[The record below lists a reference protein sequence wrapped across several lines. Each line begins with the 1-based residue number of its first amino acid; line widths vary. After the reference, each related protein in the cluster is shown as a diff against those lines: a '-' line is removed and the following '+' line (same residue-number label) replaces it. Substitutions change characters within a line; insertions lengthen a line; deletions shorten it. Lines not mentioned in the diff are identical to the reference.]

1 MKQIAPL
8 HRAALLLPTLLLLA
22 AACTPGDAFDDA
34 TPAAPTRPGAAITIT
49 VTDGGYAAAAAP
61 AAPEASSAA
70 APDGTPATRAVEK
83 GFATEFTP
91 GDAIGIYVVNKE
103 KKAILE
109 NGKFT
114 YDGMAWQAEPN
125 QELPSIPHDDE
136 YLYFAYYPY
145 QDDMSSGKPILSRDN
160 AEGFFWNL
168 INLWDVK
175 NDQSTYAKYTAND
188 LMVAQGV
195 VASRT
200 DGAPG
205 STLSFRMEHQM
216 ALLVIRLLRTTC
228 TYTET
233 ISNEE
238 KTKSYDLYTGAYMKD
253 CWQEN
258 HYTAR
263 RIIKTDQEWNPAQAF
278 YYDSGFKKH
287 DFPCWG
293 KNRVSGSYKLYTVDN
308 ATETKS
314 DRPLREGDFYM
325 KDGTVLPQEAFNDGA
340 DIPDDVK
347 KDCIGVVFWVGEI
360 AATHWTQTD
369 NKDGDHLL
377 MRDHPECVHG
387 MVVAMHDA
395 SPGAVFATGK
405 GATESTYD
413 WARSFSGFT
422 PGEQADWEEI
432 RNSDSSYGYSK
443 SRLLTLYGIRHDDT
457 SFPVLDAIAAYA
469 AAHPVPASSSGWF
482 LPGQNEFT
490 TLCFG
495 GPRDYGGP
503 GDPYY
508 YKNLLML
515 KVINPRI
522 RMASGDELNGVYWS
536 CTEYDTRCWWIDV
549 STPSYGMEP
558 KNNTHKVRAVLA
570 F

>member
-34 TPAAPTRPGAAITIT
+34 IPAAPTRPGAAITIT
-49 VTDGGYAAAAAP
+49 VTDGGYAAADAP
-61 AAPEASSAA
+61 A

-145 QDDMSSGKPILSRDN
+145 QDDMSSGKPILSKDY
-160 AEGFFWNL
+160 AEGFFSVL
-168 INLWDVK
+168 INLWDIK
-175 NDQSTYAKYTAND
+175 NDQSTYAKYAAND

-195 VASRT
+195 VAPRT

-216 ALLVIRLLRTTC
+216 GLLVIRLPRTTC

-238 KTKSYDLYTGAYMKD
+238 KTKSYDLYTGAYVTD
-253 CWQEN
+253 WWQEN

-263 RIIKTDQEWNPAQAF
+263 RIIRTDQHWGSTDQAF

-287 DFPCWG
+287 DFPCDG
-293 KNRVSGSYKLYTVDN
+293 ENRVSGTYKLYTVDN

-325 KDGTVLPQEAFNDGA
+325 KDGTVLPQEAFGGGTL
-340 DIPDDVK
+340 PDNVK

-360 AATHWTQTD
+360 AGTHWTQTGY
-369 NKDGDHLL
+369 KKGDHLL

-405 GATESTYD
+405 GTTESTYA
-413 WARSFSGFT
+413 WADSFSGFT
-422 PGEQADWEEI
+422 PGEQADWKEI
-432 RNSDSSYGYSK
+432 RNSDSDHGYGI

-469 AAHPVPASSSGWF
+469 AAHPVPASSSEWF
-482 LPGQNEFT
+482 LPGRYEFA

-495 GPRDYGGP
+495 GPRDYGEP

-508 YKNLLML
+508 FQNLLML

-522 RMASGDELNGVYWS
+522 RMASGDELNGGYWS
-536 CTEYDTRCWWIDV
+536 STEWDETTAWWIDV
-549 STPSYGMEP
+549 STPRYGTEP
-558 KNNTHKVRAVLA
+558 KNKTYKVRAVLA